1 MPILFIWNTQS
12 EGKGKKIEIGLGNEL
27 SQCIFTFHVRAFSQ
41 NPNAFVLSA
50 TKDDSKTIVL
60 GDCGREREHEWV
72 CFLMS
77 LLSPFQRSNNL
88 SLSII
93 EKCMLCNLFSI
104 WIFFSRFPLLKLL
117 WIWIIMTMFFRFTV
131 FVCYILLCF
140 LLVCLLWVLYAV
152 DIYICYNVDCTI
164 SYFLAVSSSKAEL
177 SCVLVCCCEWV
188 FAIRYHFGSTNIK
201 FMNCLLPFIVESSEI
216 CLKLHLRLN
225 CFECWC
231 DWAVCVR
238 VAWITYLLMRLTT
251 IRRMLPN
258 ICANTDPPT

>member
-60 GDCGREREHEWV
+60 SDCGRERAW
-72 CFLMS
+72 MG
-77 LLSPFQRSNNL
+77 
-88 SLSII
+88 
-93 EKCMLCNLFSI
+93 LFSHVFVI
-104 WIFFSRFPLLKLL
+104 SFSTLQQSITFNHREMYAVQFVFHLNIFSRFPLLKLL